1 MKLLFPFKKYDESS
15 DYSKVDLSKSYLEQI
30 NLNILDNSS
39 LSEYL
44 KKLSNIQNTPVLYGG
59 YLEERAL
66 YNDKTHFQSGSKQRN
81 IHLGVDFWADAG
93 TEIAAPINGVVHSF
107 ANNSNLGNYGPTIIL
122 KHDLEDKTLYS
133 LYGHLSLES
142 LKNKEVGQ
150 QIDKGSVFASLGE
163 EKINVGYV
171 PHLHFQLIRDI
182 EQYSGDYP
190 GVCHKDELDFYKKN
204 TINPIPY
211 FNF

>member
-44 KKLSNIQNTPVLYGG
+44 KELSNIQNTPVLYGG

-93 TEIAAPINGVVHSF
+93 TEIAVPIDGVVHSF

-122 KHDLEDKTLYS
+122 KHDIKGKTLYS

-142 LKNKEVGQ
+142 LRNKEVGQ